1 MKAERFDL
9 RYSFPKFNFLS
20 LPSQPQIFEVYITAR
35 DVGIESIETN
45 MYLYYWYSVGK
56 CYTDRLGNVY
66 ADAEHTKPFEL
77 ILGTTYGTAQ
87 HQLVFD
93 SLSEYIIKVVNI
105 TVAEN
110 SSIFYATLNTGLN
123 MGMFDSPYR
132 DKVLMPEQTY
142 SISYNVEVCN
152 SLPTKT
158 DLSWLYWINDSK
170 SYEQLF
176 LNPDAVDENGN
187 TGADND
193 SWVALKPGNE
203 DIIPIDNKTYT
214 FSNGGELTIR
224 GAQIQL
230 IDGKTIGF
238 SLPYE
243 HSKFGTYGYYW
254 NSSRGLYDPLDENG
268 ITLDPINNLTGERG
282 RDGIGAIRA
291 NDIATIGCSLGF
303 AFYLEASEISKT
315 NDIILCQYNLSTAE
329 ALKETTFK
337 VYIKADRK
345 IYITATEGNNK
356 NNLVGIPLFGDVII
370 AENKWY
376 YIVLGSTQRLYEP
389 LEGDYIG
396 DDPVKSLG
404 INILGE
410 NFYTPFDT
418 LEGSY
423 LNYTQDGLVS
433 ESSFWPGSSYLK
445 TNPGICGAK
454 YGFFFGGDGGY
465 GLYISCIAG
474 TTKNV
479 IDNKVTPNK
488 ISHST
493 VSKLL
498 RPDRSTP
505 YLQIAGYK
513 DGAYTENI
521 IDSKYLNS
529 QLNSAKGE
537 MSFYIYSDIYNAVLQ
552 VASEEYQYL
561 VIRVLNNPVDRMV
574 LNSKMYIGY
583 NSGQDSQ
590 PSMFSITDYLEES
603 FTLNFQDIYNADP
616 KNGAKNLI
624 ESLSSHFVTKHG
636 TWGGYN
642 GGCNGHLLY
651 FDGNKNLVMEAH
663 GDDYIPYGD
672 DPTDK
677 ASAQHPKGVGKETL
691 NAQGTARAA
700 DDQTGYGE
708 DVFWDNFAWDKRT
721 YKNYLRT
728 GTSIVSN
735 KYYSYGKVDV
745 TMKIPKLQVGHYDF
759 GICPALWLFH
769 YIETYPEVLA
779 RWNKYPYKNLAIE
792 GSDEIGQYKV
802 LNDEI
807 DIELPSHLING
818 KATNEAT
825 LSQAFFATWDQATL
839 TFDYEEAIQQG
850 TLTTN
855 YNKLLIDDQ
864 THITVANILYRFK
877 GRGNNPHLIDSWIP
891 VEYGKRDTRCYPSF
905 RNCKFNTWIGEYN
918 SGDGWAPTEAEY
930 FNTSLRENY
939 QSLLTRAADNWYGY
953 ADNHFHK
960 WSIVWTPTKVVL
972 LIDDVPYRVGRGYV
986 PVNVMKYTAA
996 LWFPTMPRA
1005 IKTTSGTLKYKK
1017 TNDNTI
1023 GGIGLLDTDGNFNA
1037 TNASELNGTRAVLN
1051 ITDDTDIGTWA
1062 GRRAY
1067 WEDFHLDIS
1076 EIKYTRYKEGEI
1088 VSFPSYITFDTE
1100 GHPIQHDIEPETI
1113 HLSDISTATSP
1124 PVQPQEGEPSLL
1136 YLGESYPESGLR
1148 ILTDEYSEQKNELTT
1163 ITFVT
1168 NPMDAT
1174 VYIQNTKDS
1183 KFFIQK
1189 DHVYVGQI
1197 GEVLKYRIE
1206 KEDYATVEGEITITR
1221 NKCLYTKLAV
1231 DNFIKPEVTRIT
1243 NKLATYDA
1251 SKVTAWVMITD
1262 PHLFI
1267 PASKS
1272 EETTDTF
1279 DNTEV
1284 ILNRTLSSLKTIVQN
1299 TNDNPN
1305 ALNISLLAIAG
1316 DFCGYTDEA
1325 QTANVTS
1332 NQIAANID
1340 AFYDAVKTI
1349 DIPFMGIPG
1358 NHDIYGGG
1366 DSDHKRKLV
1375 QQDYQPN
1382 MLKTHL
1388 CTNNPTKKNFKFPS
1402 KNGGKYTCNSYFD
1415 TDKLRIV
1422 FFDKFVP
1429 EIVCRYNFHSGQTGV
1444 VAIDND
1450 NTTGPCYGG
1459 PDLTEAMNNDAYVS
1473 ASTVQNVMTTIMSE
1487 TSSFITDLATDLG
1500 DRKIVIVSHSCTKGY
1515 HVSRSWPDSDNVGAG
1530 SFELDTRLTPLLYNK
1545 DTYPYPTNAKFY
1557 SGVDSYATAFW
1568 LGAEGFRQTTRYDN
1582 NDAWNNGWSKFDTKD
1597 SWKDWMTYIKETL
1610 AEQGVSGDTILFNSF
1625 GHCHTDNQAE
1635 DADGTLYISTQYSGT
1650 QRSGS
1655 NDSLIGTADHR
1666 HYNQYDNFEGPYHST
1681 ETVSESA
1688 FDIFVYNHESK
1699 VLDIIRYGSGNDR
1712 KFAYVI
1718 TKEAWDEYETDEN
1731 GNVIKDNTGQPIV
1744 KEHHPA
1750 TYSWVMD
1757 RALVPK
1763 VNVTSVTNE
1772 NPSKLTIYIADIL
1785 GTTEDPD
1792 NTNLDPI
1799 NITLFSQKHSTQYIG
1814 YKEWYI
1820 CRIESLQNATLFLTP
1835 TDDDTEDL
1843 RFTEDASVT
1852 LKDTQIPL
1860 MLTKNKKYWYSI
1872 QKGDKDLA
1880 VGTFTFKGDG
1890 TDSITL

>member
-9 RYSFPKFNFLS
+9 RYSFPKFHFLS
-20 LPSQPQIFEVYITAR
+20 LPSQPQTFEVYITAR
-35 DVGIESIETN
+35 DAGIESIETN
-45 MYLYYWYSVGK
+45 MNQYHWYSVGK
-56 CYTDRLGNVY
+56 CYTDILGNIY
-66 ADAEHTKPFEL
+66 KDLEHTGPFEL
-77 ILGTTYGTAQ
+77 ILGHTYGNTSKT
-87 HQLVFD
+87 LTLE
-93 SLSEYIIKVVNI
+93 SLTEYILKIVNV
-105 TVAEN
+105 T
-110 SSIFYATLNTGLN
+110 SSNNTPTFYVTLNTGLN

-193 SWVALKPGNE
+193 YWVSLKPGNE
-203 DIIPIDNKTYT
+203 EIIPIDSKTYT
-214 FSNGGELTIR
+214 FSNGYELTIK

-230 IDGKTIGF
+230 VDGETIGF

-243 HSKFGTYGYYW
+243 HTKNNTYGYYW
-254 NSSRGLYDPLDENG
+254 NSSRSLYVPTDDAG
-268 ITLDPINNLTGERG
+268 VTINPVDNTTGERG
-282 RDGIGAIRA
+282 RDGVGAIRA
-291 NDIATIGCSLGF
+291 NDIATIGCSIGF
-303 AFYLEASEISKT
+303 AFYLDSEEISKT
-315 NDIILCQYNLSTAE
+315 NEITLCHYELSAAE
-329 ALKETTFK
+329 ALKATTFK
-337 VYIKADRK
+337 VSIKADRK
-345 IYITATEGNNK
+345 IYITAKEGDSK
-356 NNLVGIPLFGDVII
+356 NNLVNTLLFGDTVIT
-370 AENKWY
+370 ENKWY
-376 YIVLGSTQRLYEP
+376 YIVLGNTQRLYEP
-389 LEGDYIG
+389 LEEDYTG
-396 DDPVKSLG
+396 DDPIKSLG
-404 INILGE
+404 INVIGE

-423 LNYTQDGLVS
+423 LNYTQDGLIT
-433 ESSFWPGSSYLK
+433 ETSFWPGASYLK
-445 TNPGICGAK
+445 TNPGICGPK
-454 YGFFFGGDGGY
+454 YGFFFGDTGSA

-474 TTKNV
+474 TAKNV
-479 IDNKVTPNK
+479 IDNKVTSSK
-488 ISHST
+488 ISHAT

-505 YLQIAGYK
+505 YLEIVGYK
-513 DGAYTENI
+513 DGVYTNPI
-521 IDSKYLNS
+521 IESTYLNS

-537 MSFYIYSDIYNAVLQ
+537 MSFYIYSDVYNAILQ
-552 VASEEYQYL
+552 KSTEDYQYL
-561 VIRVLNNPVDRMV
+561 VIRVLNNPIDRV
-574 LNSKMYIGY
+574 ILNSKMYIGY
-583 NSGQDSQ
+583 TSGKDLQ
-590 PSMFSITDYLEES
+590 PSIFSITDYLEES

-616 KNGAKNLI
+616 KNGSKNLI
-624 ESLSSHFVTKHG
+624 EALNSHFVTKHG

-651 FDGNKNLVMEAH
+651 FNGDKNLVMEAH

-672 DPTDK
+672 DPSDK
-677 ASAQHPKGVGKETL
+677 TSAQHPKGVGKETL
-691 NAQGTARAA
+691 NAQGTAQAA

-735 KYYSYGKVDV
+735 KYYSYGRVDV

-818 KATNEAT
+818 KTTDFAN
-825 LSQAFFATWDQATL
+825 LSKAFFATWDQANL
-839 TFDYEEAIQQG
+839 TFDYDEAVSQG
-850 TLTTN
+850 TMQTD
-855 YNKLLIDDQ
+855 YNKVLIDDQ
-864 THITVANILYRFK
+864 THITVGNTLYRYK
-877 GRGNNPHLIDSWIP
+877 GRGNNPHIEDSWTA
-891 VEYGKRDTRCYPSF
+891 VEYGRRDTRCYPSF

-918 SGDGWAPTEAEY
+918 SGDGWTATEAEY
-930 FNTSLRENY
+930 FDTSLRENY

-1005 IKTTSGTLKYKK
+1005 IKTTSGTIKYKK

-1023 GGIGLLDTDGNFNA
+1023 GGIGLLDTDGNFDA
-1037 TNASELNGTRAVLN
+1037 SNASELNGTRAVLN
-1051 ITDDTDIGTWA
+1051 ITDDTNIGTWA

-1076 EIKYTRYKEGEI
+1076 EIKYTKYKEGEI
-1088 VSFPSYITFDTE
+1088 VAFPTYIIYDLE
-1100 GHPIQHDIEPETI
+1100 GNPIEHNIEAETI
-1113 HLSDISTATSP
+1113 HLSDVSTATAP
-1124 PVQPQEGEPSLL
+1124 PVQPKEGEPSLL

-1148 ILTDEYSEQKNELTT
+1148 ILTGEYSEQQDYLTT
-1163 ITFVT
+1163 VTFVT
-1168 NPMDAT
+1168 NPIDAII
-1174 VYIQNTKDS
+1174 YIKKDTDTDYWELT
-1183 KFFIQK
+1183 
-1189 DHVYVGQI
+1189 DHVYVGNI
-1197 GEVLKYRIE
+1197 GDKLQYKIE
-1206 KEDYATVEGEITITR
+1206 KKDYATIEGEVEITR
-1221 NKCLYTKLAV
+1221 NKCIYNKLAV
-1231 DNFIKPEVTRIT
+1231 DNFTKPEVTRIV

-1251 SKVTAWVMITD
+1251 SKVTSWILLTD

-1279 DNTEV
+1279 DNTDV
-1284 ILNRTLSSLKTIVQN
+1284 ILNRAVTSLKQIVKN
-1299 TNDNPN
+1299 TNENEN
-1305 ALNISLLAIAG
+1305 ALNISLLALGG
-1316 DFCGYTDEA
+1316 DFCGYSDEK

-1332 NQIAANID
+1332 DEIAANID
-1340 AFYDAVKTI
+1340 ACYEVLKDI

-1366 DSDHKRKLV
+1366 DGDHKRKLV
-1375 QQDYQPN
+1375 QQDYQPG
-1382 MLKTHL
+1382 MLKEHL

-1415 TDKLRIV
+1415 TDTLRIA

-1444 VAIDND
+1444 SAIDDD

-1459 PDLTEAMNNDAYVS
+1459 PDLTEAMNGDTYLT
-1473 ASTVQNVMTTIMSE
+1473 ASTVQNVMTTIMAE
-1487 TSSFITDLATDLG
+1487 TTSFIQDLATDLG
-1500 DRKIVIVSHSCTKGY
+1500 DRKIVIISHSCTKGY
-1515 HVSRSWPDSDNVGAG
+1515 HVSRSWPATEDVEAG
-1530 SFELDTRLTPLLYNK
+1530 SWELDTRLTPLLYNK
-1545 DTYPYPTNAKFY
+1545 DTYPYPDNAKFY
-1557 SGVDSYATAFW
+1557 SGVGSYAAAFW
-1568 LGAEGFRQTTRYDN
+1568 LGNESFSQLTSTET
-1582 NDAWNNGWSKFDTKD
+1582 NDAWNNGWSEYGTED
-1597 SWKDWMTYIKETL
+1597 SWKDWMTYIKDTL
-1610 AEQGVSGDTILFNSF
+1610 VELGVPRSTILFNCF
-1625 GHCHTDNQAE
+1625 GHCHTDNQAQ
-1635 DADGTLYISTQYSGT
+1635 DSDNTLYISTQYAGT
-1650 QRSGS
+1650 QKSGS
-1655 NDSLIGTADHR
+1655 NDTLIGTADHR

-1681 ETVSESA
+1681 ETITESA
-1688 FDIFVYNHESK
+1688 FDIFVYNHENN
-1699 VLDIIRYGSGNDR
+1699 VLDVIRYGSGADR
-1712 KFAYVI
+1712 KYTYACIQEAY
-1718 TKEAWDEYETDEN
+1718 DEPQLDDDGNQILDEN
-1731 GNVIKDNTGQPIV
+1731 NQPVTI
-1744 KEHHPA
+1744 HHA
-1750 TYSWVMD
+1750 AVYSWVMD
-1757 RALVPK
+1757 RALVPAI
-1763 VNVTSVTNE
+1763 NITSVTDTD
-1772 NPSKLTIYIADIL
+1772 PSKLTIYIADLL
-1785 GTTEDPD
+1785 GTTDTPD
-1792 NTNLDPI
+1792 TTNLDSI
-1799 NITLFSQKHSTQYIG
+1799 NITVFNQKHSTQYIG

-1820 CRIESLQNATLFLTP
+1820 CQVDSLTNATLYMTP
-1835 TDDDTEDL
+1835 TDDDTEGYH
-1843 RFTEDASVT
+1843 FTTDASAT
-1852 LKDTQIPL
+1852 LKNIQIPL
-1860 MLTKNKKYWYSI
+1860 MLTKNKKYWYNI
-1872 QKGDKDLA
+1872 QKGDKDLS

-1890 TDSITL
+1890 TDAITL